1 MAGTDYRLS
10 ADLNA
15 LQNVTGANLKGY
27 HDLQHEERVSAF
39 KKRYSLVGKLT
50 GLNPSDLSESGD
62 AISEKDRNTP
72 DPHSEQTTASSD
84 SM

>member
-15 LQNVTGANLKGY
+15 LQNVTGANLKRY
-27 HDLQHEERVSAF
+27 HDLQQEERVSAF
-39 KKRYSLVGKLT
+39 KKRYILVGKLT

-62 AISEKDRNTP
+62 AISKKDRNTP
-72 DPHSEQTTASSD
+72 DLHSEQTTASSD
-84 SM
+84 SK